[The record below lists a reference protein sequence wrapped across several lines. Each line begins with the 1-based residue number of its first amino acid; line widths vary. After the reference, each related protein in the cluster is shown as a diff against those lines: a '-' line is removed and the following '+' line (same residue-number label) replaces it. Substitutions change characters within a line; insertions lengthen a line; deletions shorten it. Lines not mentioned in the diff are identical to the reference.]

1 MFGSE
6 AWVLLGIVAIV
17 AWAVTGTRCGSRSR
31 SRRRHERNDYEKE
44 IGVKD
49 SQIRDLKKRVEVL
62 ERLRTAVAQPAQTR
76 TQRVRERDRRQR
88 LTDQGSQKTRRGP
101 GTHRDRSASRFERTV

>member
-6 AWVLLGIVAIV
+6 AWVLLGIVAII
-17 AWAVTGTRCGSRSR
+17 AWAVRGTRCGPRSR
-31 SRRRHERNDYEKE
+31 SRRRHERNEYEKE

-62 ERLRTAVAQPAQTR
+62 ERIVTDPR
-76 TQRVRERDRRQR
+76 RDLNEQFK
-88 LTDQGSQKTRRGP
+88 DM
-101 GTHRDRSASRFERTV
+101 A